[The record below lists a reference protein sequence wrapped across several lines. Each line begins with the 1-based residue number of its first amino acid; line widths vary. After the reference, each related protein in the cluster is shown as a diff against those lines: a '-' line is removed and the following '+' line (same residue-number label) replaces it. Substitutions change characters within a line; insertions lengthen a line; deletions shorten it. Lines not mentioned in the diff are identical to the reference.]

1 MGQVKTKT
9 VTFKTVMRSAAF
21 VRGVREAHAGIPMD
35 YEAYTNER
43 LTDNRWNYERG
54 RLFGM
59 TYPDDVKYKGRVRR
73 DAYAGTRSRLCE
85 TRSGKAQ

>member
-1 MGQVKTKT
+1 MGQIKTRN

-21 VRGVREAHAGIPMD
+21 MRGVREAHAGIPMD
-35 YEAYTNER
+35 YKAYDNER

-73 DAYAGTRSRLCE
+73 DAVEAMRDAFWKS
-85 TRSGKAQ
+85 AVI